1 MVLRIRH
8 HNHRITAQLNR
19 TSGLFRGSIPLR
31 LPVVSSNT
39 WEERGSA
46 DLHDSPVADASTGR
60 PPSFQWSDCG
70 SPNLASV
77 PEPNTAALLLAGA
90 GSSASDFAGARLAF
104 LTRSFHR
111 IWGKGEVSVGFHSEG
126 LIAQK
131 LLDLQ
136 RAGKKIRV
144 RQIYTER
151 WPCKSTCAPL
161 LDRNYSETP
170 VFHSLRR
177 GDESRAEKLMEAYGI
192 VVR

>member
-1 MVLRIRH
+1 VRTCTTPRWPTLLQVGHLRS
-8 HNHRITAQLNR
+8 
-19 TSGLFRGSIPLR
+19 SGAIAVHPI
-31 LPVVSSNT
+31 
-39 WEERGSA
+39 
-46 DLHDSPVADASTGR
+46 SP
-60 PPSFQWSDCG
+60 QC
-70 SPNLASV
+70 

-111 IWGKGEVSVGFHSEG
+111 IWGKGE
-126 LIAQK
+126 
-131 LLDLQ
+131 
-136 RAGKKIRV
+136 
-144 RQIYTER
+144 ER

-177 GDESRAEKLMEAYGI
+177 GDESRAEKLREAYGI

>member
-111 IWGKGEVSVGFHSEG
+111 IWGKGE
-126 LIAQK
+126 
-131 LLDLQ
+131 
-136 RAGKKIRV
+136 
-144 RQIYTER
+144 ER